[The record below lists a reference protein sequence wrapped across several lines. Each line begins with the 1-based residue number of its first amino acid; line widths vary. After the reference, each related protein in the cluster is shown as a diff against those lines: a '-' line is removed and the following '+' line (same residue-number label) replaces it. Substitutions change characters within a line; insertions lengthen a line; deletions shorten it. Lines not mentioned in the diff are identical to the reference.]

1 MIISEDNL
9 FKIAG
14 HTVERFLTKDGIQ
27 VKTVLEFVG
36 TTETSIENVFKKI
49 FGFLLERP

>member
-1 MIISEDNL
+1 MIISEEHL

-14 HTVERFLTKDGIQ
+14 RTVERFLTKDGIQ

-36 TTETSIENVFKKI
+36 TTATSIENVFKKI
-49 FGFLLERP
+49 FGFRLERP